1 MLLFLT
7 TSMAAVTS
15 RANKQQNKLEI
26 CFRKNLA
33 KLTGSA
39 VRINSK
45 KPKGKKTMKEKKNG
59 SRQKEP
65 SCTPTSSSEKVRPL
79 TTGPYDHCTDNS
91 SKLIVLKYFSLP
103 FTLFEPYGA
112 VFIMNSKIHLRKNS
126 SNEYFKTISHY
137 LRVYSLSGFIQAA
150 RLTDWF
156 SSSLLSLKFRSP
168 FFRC

>member
-1 MLLFLT
+1 M
-7 TSMAAVTS
+7 
-15 RANKQQNKLEI
+15 
-26 CFRKNLA
+26 
-33 KLTGSA
+33 
-39 VRINSK
+39 RINSK
-45 KPKGKKTMKEKKNG
+45 KPKGEKTMKEKKMEVDTPG
-59 SRQKEP
+59 LKP

-79 TTGPYDHCTDNS
+79 TTGPCDYNS
-91 SKLIVLKYFSLP
+91 SKLIALKYFYLP

-137 LRVYSLSGFIQAA
+137 FRVYSLSGFKEAA
-150 RLTDWF
+150 RLMEWA